1 MGTYPKYSNLYPEL
15 REVLDKRAEN
25 TNKPWL
31 EGGVSGLS
39 TWIRVISTGKSVD
52 NSGPGGLVMQSIH
65 NNGSNSQERFENSY
79 GNLEKPGII
88 GYQMD
93 MKTPVS
99 VTGRGLRPS
108 PVITSFSVE
117 ERQAGALKITKFVI
131 KCFTKEQTDEVAKY
145 FLEPGFHVLLEW
157 GQNVNDSFSQR
168 VGNGGEFDVCDVVAY
183 SNWEHIKKKR
193 KQSKYQYDAS
203 LGIVSGGGVNFGE
216 GETYDIEVQVSG
228 TGQVAEYMQTQS
240 GGNRTNESDD
250 NNPAPFEPEKIGKST
265 PGSALFKQMFNA
277 LPEQKQTKNIRAWV
291 KGADKNGIEWAYEG
305 NYVNFDENVKDYL
318 QKTLTKGATIRNKSG
333 DKLAIPADTPI
344 FSDQRFI
351 RFELAIAILN
361 DYVVD
366 LNMEDTDCT
375 DVKSQLMTIDCS
387 NTVIKAFPHMW
398 STDSSVLYIPNTTA
412 PSFGLKEA
420 LTDSDNAEPVKFINF
435 KELDNDKNL
444 ANLHPLVEAAPA
456 GNERAEKNGSANDP
470 STGQS
475 RPVPFAFPCT
485 YDLDETVL
493 NYDCDETIEATK
505 EKAGFWGWLNDL
517 YINFDFFCQCIDKKN
532 LNSTDVMYDLLNG
545 MNGAVNGLWDFQVRE
560 GPKQGDEKG
569 PNILAIEDVTF
580 RGHIE
585 KETVEGIA
593 TYEARGIRSPFTSIS
608 WKMSVPGAMQ
618 SSVVIKNL
626 SSNTVDG
633 SGDIPYLH
641 YGGVYSDPQTFE
653 NQAGSILN
661 RATLGGGGDGE
672 KKQEKQ
678 EKEEVPSN
686 AKSFALFAQKAGV
699 FSRVQDRKGKIDIV
713 ENLTDKKLA
722 KKSNGV
728 IESLLCVGSW
738 KDVGA
743 LKSVE
748 LIDRGLKADAG
759 IDGTVDLEYTKRV
772 NPIPGLASIDF
783 TVQGLSGFKVGDMIQ
798 FEGTPFKFG
807 PPSFYQIT
815 GVSQT
820 MGGMTWTTN
829 IKCDFRMVGGE
840 E

>member
-15 REVLDKRAEN
+15 REILDSRAEN

-39 TWIRVISTGKSVD
+39 TWIRIISTGKSANND
-52 NSGPGGLVMQSIH
+52 GPGGLVMQSIH
-65 NNGSNSQERFENSY
+65 NGGSNSQERFENSY
-79 GNLEKPGII
+79 GNLDKPGIL
-88 GYQMD
+88 GYEMD

-108 PVITSFSVE
+108 PVVTSFSVE

-157 GQNVNDSFSQR
+157 GWNVNDSFSQR
-168 VGNGGEFDVCDVVAY
+168 VGNGGAFDVCDVVAY
-183 SNWEHIKKKR
+183 SNWAHIKEKR
-193 KQSKYQYDAS
+193 KDSKYQYDAS

-228 TGQVAEYMQTQS
+228 TGQVAEYMQVQT

-291 KGADKNGIEWAYEG
+291 KGADKNGIEWAYPG
-305 NYVNFDENVKDYL
+305 NYVNFDENVRDYL

-333 DKLAIPADTPI
+333 DKLAIPSDTNM
-344 FSDQRFI
+344 FSNQRFI
-351 RFELAIAILN
+351 RFELAVAILN

-366 LNMEDTDCT
+366 LNQEDTDCP
-375 DVKSQLMTIDCS
+375 DVKSQLLTIDTS
-387 NTVIKAFPHMW
+387 NTVIKGFPHMW

-435 KELDNDKNL
+435 EELDNEKNL
-444 ANLHPLVEAAPA
+444 SNLHPLVEEAPS

-532 LNSTDVMYDLLNG
+532 LNSIDVMFELLNG
-545 MNGAVNGLWDFQVRE
+545 MSGAVNGLWNFQVRE
-560 GPKQGDEKG
+560 GPKQNDDKG
-569 PNILAIEDVTF
+569 PNILAFEDINF

-593 TYEARGIRSPFTSIS
+593 TYEARGVRSPFTSIS

-633 SGDIPYLH
+633 SGDTPYIH
-641 YGGVYSDPQTFE
+641 YGGVYSDPNSFE
-653 NQAGSILN
+653 NQAGTILN
-661 RATLGGGGDGE
+661 RATVGSGGDSE
-672 KKQEKQ
+672 ATQEKQ

-713 ENLTDKKLA
+713 ENLTDKELA

-728 IESLLCVGSW
+728 IESLLCVGTWS
-738 KDVGA
+738 DVGA

-748 LIDRGLKADAG
+748 LIDRGLKEEAG
-759 IDGTVDLEYTKRV
+759 IKGSVDLEYTKRV